1 MSWGNSW
8 GRKTSKYR
16 AIKTT
21 VDGITFA
28 SHKEAMRYQQ
38 LLLMLHTK
46 QIKDLKLQVKFP
58 IVVNDMKICNYI
70 ADFVYIDKDGKTV
83 VEDTKGVRTSVY
95 SIKKKLIKAIYGIEI
110 FES

>member
-8 GRKTSKYR
+8 GRKANKYR

-28 SHKEAMRYQQ
+28 SHKEAMRYQELM
-38 LLLMLHTK
+38 LLLHSNNIQNLR
-46 QIKDLKLQVKFP
+46 LQVNYP
-58 IVVNDMKICNYI
+58 IVINGVKVCSYV
-70 ADFVYIDKDGKTV
+70 ADFVYISNGKEV
-83 VEDTKGVRTSVY
+83 VEDTKGVRTPY
-95 SIKKKLIKAIYGIEI
+95 YKLKKKLMKAIYGIEI